1 MKTRVPMLLAVVR
14 IVVSP
19 QIDAT
24 IMNGLIAAMTVVT
37 TAATQIADVT
47 GIGATDVTMTAGGP
61 MTASSA
67 LISRDDREI
76 TATVTG
82 SAMTV
87 PDPRGIARTVVDSAA
102 TVTTTGIGVA
112 AAMVS
117 TAGIPRIG
125 AKAVT
130 TGATIVGMADGQTV
144 RIIVATISP
153 TRATTT
159 PTIWIGRPLS

>member
-1 MKTRVPMLLAVVR
+1 MKTRVPMLLAGGR

-37 TAATQIADVT
+37 TAATRIVDVT

-102 TVTTTGIGVA
+102 TVTTTGIG
-112 AAMVS
+112 
-117 TAGIPRIG
+117 
-125 AKAVT
+125 
-130 TGATIVGMADGQTV
+130 
-144 RIIVATISP
+144 
-153 TRATTT
+153 
-159 PTIWIGRPLS
+159 LSLIHI